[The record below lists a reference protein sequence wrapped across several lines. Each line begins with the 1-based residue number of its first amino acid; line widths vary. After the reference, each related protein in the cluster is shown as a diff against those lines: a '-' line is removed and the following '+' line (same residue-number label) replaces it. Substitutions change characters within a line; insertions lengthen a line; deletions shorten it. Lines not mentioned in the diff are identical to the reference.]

1 MFTLILNGFA
11 DLYPTMAL
19 RYFRHRIC
27 RRHSLA
33 FYAELLTAA
42 QAHDP
47 PAAEALAR
55 RVMAESQR
63 LWRRWAEAHGEPA

>member
-1 MFTLILNGFA
+1 VFTLILNGFA

-42 QAHDP
+42 QDHDP

-55 RVMAESQR
+55 RVMAESQA